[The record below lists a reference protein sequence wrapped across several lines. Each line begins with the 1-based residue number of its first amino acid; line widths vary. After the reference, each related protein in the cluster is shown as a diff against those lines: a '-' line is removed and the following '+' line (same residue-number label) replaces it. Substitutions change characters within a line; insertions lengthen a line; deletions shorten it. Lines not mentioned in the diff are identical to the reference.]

1 MLHELL
7 SAEELEVGVLNPLH
21 QDRSVREL
29 EGVLQ
34 IQKPDGET
42 GPGRRSAGGGR
53 KAFGVVALVRL
64 PVDQA
69 REHGDRMAHVEEIVQ
84 PGLRHVGL
92 SGLGDYGLHG
102 GLFPFGFRTSTLTF
116 GAVGASLGMAMFAID
131 SMCCKNVA
139 LGRLRA
145 SRPDTPE
152 REKPLDVANRQC
164 AKALESCSR
173 PTIYKAVIVSADD
186 RSASS

>member
-42 GPGRRSAGGGR
+42 GPGRRSAGVGR
-53 KAFGVVALVRL
+53 KVFGAVALDLL
-64 PVDQA
+64 PVDLV

-84 PGLRHVGL
+84 PGLQHVGL
-92 SGLGDYGLHG
+92 SGFGGYGLHV
-102 GLFPFGFRTSTLTF
+102 GLFFLAFEP
-116 GAVGASLGMAMFAID
+116 
-131 SMCCKNVA
+131 
-139 LGRLRA
+139 RL
-145 SRPDTPE
+145 
-152 REKPLDVANRQC
+152 
-164 AKALESCSR
+164 
-173 PTIYKAVIVSADD
+173 
-186 RSASS
+186 